1 MLQGKWRSIYNQ
13 QRQADLV
20 SGKSIWS
27 ALKVEGTPA
36 DSAWM
41 KIMQCLVPT
50 AENCCEFKANGKKF
64 RATVGQNG
72 VTETF
77 LNRVNFWQYIG
88 ECLGLYSDEFPVLAI
103 HSDRWMAKANDVVHG
118 NTSQEILMRE
128 ASAFLSRW
136 DTLSTTNSYGI
147 ADMDNESVLS
157 TANLEQ
163 DIPEN
168 CLQLADLVQLSD
180 GYLGVPSGH
189 EIFYRRAEPPENN
202 YTRATVIFLHGQS
215 FTSGTWLEVK
225 TLKIFA
231 ALGYHCVAID
241 LPGCGRSDNSSVL
254 LRRICL
260 ICTTLS
266 NNKMI
271 KECIF
276 SFTLYVTVLSL
287 VVDPPFLFVDEDWPV
302 TKHLPV
308 VVCSS
313 TNSDIRII
321 AGNAEQYFSLTPM
334 NITCCNVQLK
344 KTLDSDIQHYDGQ
357 RWQSFT
363 LIFEGRHH
371 SRISLEIQVVDIND
385 NAPQFLETPSKIFL
399 SETTAVG
406 TIVTRVKTFDPDT
419 GIGGIVQFFVDNSK
433 FSIRNDIC
441 AKSYC
446 TAEIYLKSP
455 LNYDSMKRES
465 ITVIA
470 RDGASRSKSSK
481 ESRITI
487 NANVIDEQTNAPFFI
502 TDLSQEYT
510 VNTDSSIGDRL
521 FQLEAEDGD
530 RLHAKKNPVFYSL
543 EPNPYFEIN
552 SSSGWIVL
560 GKSLS
565 DRQGDRFK
573 LTVTAT
579 EMDAKRMHTEGTI
592 KIRVVNPDRYPPQCE
607 KPNYE
612 FQIDPDRGQLVV
624 SEVIKVFDKD
634 ANNRFNYFTLDLLG
648 NDAHAFKLSHHNVT
662 REANVIFSPL
672 SEQPLLKYETF
683 ELWLRVPNSTQTDGR
698 CTIRVLPSKPFALST
713 VLRFNVSENV
723 GPIVIADLKHNVNG
737 QTSSCEFFLESPEYG
752 DRFALD
758 TNGSLRTLQILDR
771 EDIDE
776 YDLRVKVRRHA
787 NAEQYI
793 NVHVNVLDENDNAP
807 ELTMERK
814 EFIIAENVAA
824 SIAITAFDPDYKEN
838 GTLSFALVNDNC
850 DVCFINRTS
859 GVITVNRIDADSVTN
874 LAIPLKIAVSDLG
887 KPTLSNSIEIT
898 LLVKDINDNSPQFK
912 QADYTF
918 MLSTSDKV
926 GAIIGAVEAID
937 MDISGNVITYL
948 TTDKYVEAIKDTGE
962 LRLSKLLPKS
972 QTVHKFYVNAS
983 DSGTPNNSALVA
995 VTIIVADLP
1004 TDTTT
1009 IERVVSIRKENVGQV
1024 VYKPEDQPGE
1034 FIYTSP
1040 LNETTADLV
1049 HVNERTG
1056 AIILKT
1062 WDNVSNFALNI
1073 DVRWRNSGDI
1083 SRKEHLIFKI
1093 SNLQGFQFD
1102 QLHYSTTIA
1111 KSTPVGAK
1119 IMAVRIMGDV
1129 YKYNITTEPAGQF
1142 NISSSGEVLLA
1153 RDIDFEK
1160 PKVIRGIITAES
1172 NDGSTAE
1179 VTVSAE
1185 VFEDGGP
1192 MCKVN
1197 LSVTVHET
1205 IPVDEDGDTLT
1216 YSIEA
1221 DGYHPFGVNS
1231 EGVLTMKDSV
1241 ASPGK
1246 ICAKAVVT
1254 DSGIPRKTTKKDFCI
1269 TFIDRVAQNPVI
1281 HWPTENSAHKFP
1293 ENKKF
1298 EELFTINATVSPL
1311 FTGIDKSLHYRF
1323 TEEDGEDWRG
1333 FAIENGGSLNH
1344 NVPFN
1349 FEEKQKYNIGLE
1361 VCDMKGQCTRLKI
1374 VVEVIDENDNCPFF
1388 QQQSSMF
1395 DIEENVAVSE
1405 TGLIVG
1411 EFPAAVDFDSS
1422 PEHSTIC
1429 YVISSITTYSFFLPN
1444 DRIPVLYLNQSLD
1457 REYADQIQISIRAQD
1472 CSPENS
1478 VCVDPNIN
1486 PTRADHVIIINIL
1499 DKNDNFPKFE
1509 KRSFH
1514 MGMIIGTVRP
1524 GEKIA
1529 SISADDPDLEEN
1541 GLCYSISASVRANKI
1556 ALEKPPFEISEHTGD
1571 IKASMNFNGDLAKT
1585 YVFRVRVV
1593 DSVGHTDETAVVIS
1607 VLSYCEQA
1615 EVLLNADN
1623 FKVEGE
1629 RDRIAGLL
1637 SNVSSMQVL
1646 LLHFLDKDNNLAS
1659 VADVLTAMSI
1669 STSDASNNARNILES
1684 DFG

>member
-1 MLQGKWRSIYNQ
+1 MYRLAPHSTFNKVVAATDIMYHMPSYHEESDIPVTVFPATPASISLSNEVTAEKLLEQQVALIKRISTFTKSMQQCNECSALKIQSSSTNAVPEDGRKAKSIEKSTKKSDKVAKKEALNTAATLKTGAYSCYKENGVPFTINNGKPVSVIVNQSIPACTPP
-13 QRQADLV
+13 RLLDLV

-147 ADMDNESVLS
+147 AD
-157 TANLEQ
+157 
-163 DIPEN
+163 
-168 CLQLADLVQLSD
+168 
-180 GYLGVPSGH
+180 
-189 EIFYRRAEPPENN
+189 
-202 YTRATVIFLHGQS
+202 
-215 FTSGTWLEVK
+215 
-225 TLKIFA
+225 
-231 ALGYHCVAID
+231 
-241 LPGCGRSDNSSVL
+241 
-254 LRRICL
+254 
-260 ICTTLS
+260 
-266 NNKMI
+266 
-271 KECIF
+271 
-276 SFTLYVTVLSL
+276 
-287 VVDPPFLFVDEDWPV
+287 
-302 TKHLPV
+302 
-308 VVCSS
+308 
-313 TNSDIRII
+313 
-321 AGNAEQYFSLTPM
+321 
-334 NITCCNVQLK
+334 
-344 KTLDSDIQHYDGQ
+344 
-357 RWQSFT
+357 
-363 LIFEGRHH
+363 
-371 SRISLEIQVVDIND
+371 
-385 NAPQFLETPSKIFL
+385 
-399 SETTAVG
+399 
-406 TIVTRVKTFDPDT
+406 
-419 GIGGIVQFFVDNSK
+419 
-433 FSIRNDIC
+433 
-441 AKSYC
+441 
-446 TAEIYLKSP
+446 
-455 LNYDSMKRES
+455 
-465 ITVIA
+465 
-470 RDGASRSKSSK
+470 
-481 ESRITI
+481 
-487 NANVIDEQTNAPFFI
+487 
-502 TDLSQEYT
+502 
-510 VNTDSSIGDRL
+510 
-521 FQLEAEDGD
+521 
-530 RLHAKKNPVFYSL
+530 
-543 EPNPYFEIN
+543 
-552 SSSGWIVL
+552 
-560 GKSLS
+560 
-565 DRQGDRFK
+565 
-573 LTVTAT
+573 
-579 EMDAKRMHTEGTI
+579 
-592 KIRVVNPDRYPPQCE
+592 
-607 KPNYE
+607 
-612 FQIDPDRGQLVV
+612 
-624 SEVIKVFDKD
+624 
-634 ANNRFNYFTLDLLG
+634 
-648 NDAHAFKLSHHNVT
+648 
-662 REANVIFSPL
+662 
-672 SEQPLLKYETF
+672 
-683 ELWLRVPNSTQTDGR
+683 
-698 CTIRVLPSKPFALST
+698 
-713 VLRFNVSENV
+713 
-723 GPIVIADLKHNVNG
+723 HNVNG

-1205 IPVDEDGDTLT
+1205 IPVGTILDLPIPLCEYNKSRQQRQLVYSIADHIHFFTINATSSAVAVAQKLPSSVFNFTVSAVENKKVQEIEDNITISRSFPVGLEIYRMHSTDEDGDTLT

-1361 VCDMKGQCTRLKI
+1361 
-1374 VVEVIDENDNCPFF
+1374 
-1388 QQQSSMF
+1388 SSMF

-1486 PTRADHVIIINIL
+1486 PTRADHSSQNLNRSQMLHLRALAAQIAKVPGNPFVEQVRKDQDLVEFADEDEDDKGFINNQHKGGGSFVRSIDNTDAGSRIDEYCVKYQENYRYYCQGEPDRPPRLREVLYKFCPSYEINCPEKASQTSEELSAPIGKPTNPFSASSQRRPQQQQTDGFPDPSAPPRDPCQLTVLLHQLDLLEGQEQADLVASEDHCEPSPAQLGLLKRRFMNREHELPGRKHRPMVI
-1499 DKNDNFPKFE
+1499 F
-1509 KRSFH
+1509 SQH
-1514 MGMIIGTVRP
+1514 G
-1524 GEKIA
+1524 A
-1529 SISADDPDLEEN
+1529 SITDLRKMNMERYQIQ
-1541 GLCYSISASVRANKI
+1541 LHVVVARAHPELLHAVNWKKDLYPSEDVLI
-1556 ALEKPPFEISEHTGD
+1556 LQYDLKLFKEISP
-1571 IKASMNFNGDLAKT
+1571 
-1585 YVFRVRVV
+1585 Y
-1593 DSVGHTDETAVVIS
+1593 
-1607 VLSYCEQA
+1607 
-1615 EVLLNADN
+1615 
-1623 FKVEGE
+1623 
-1629 RDRIAGLL
+1629 
-1637 SNVSSMQVL
+1637 
-1646 LLHFLDKDNNLAS
+1646 
-1659 VADVLTAMSI
+1659 
-1669 STSDASNNARNILES
+1669 
-1684 DFG
+1684 